1 MKSLLVLNANYVS
14 EYKIHI
20 YFNDGTDKMMDF
32 EDYLFN
38 HEHTYPE
45 YRKLSM
51 FKTFRVDKG
60 ELVWGKNWD
69 IIFPVH
75 KLHKGKII
83 TTYPERNSEPFLVF
97 DV

>member
-20 YFNDGTDKMMDF
+20 YFNDGTDRMVDF

-51 FKTFRVDKG
+51 FKTFKVDKG

-69 IIFPVH
+69 IILPVD